1 MSEIIDFNEAL
12 VFKKEVYEKYGVY
25 IRFHDACGGQYFDMD
40 ETKDGVQQFIK
51 EYFSVKN
58 ILPVF
63 SESGLSFTL
72 ERIELC

>member
-1 MSEIIDFNEAL
+1 MDKILDYT
-12 VFKKEVYEKYGVY
+12 EVLELKRAINEKYGIYVH
-25 IRFHDACGGQYFDMD
+25 FHDACGGQYFNID

-58 ILPVF
+58 LMPVF

>member
-1 MSEIIDFNEAL
+1 MSEILDYTEVL
-12 VFKKEVYEKYGVY
+12 ELKKAVGEKYGIYVH
-25 IRFHDACGGQYFDMD
+25 FHDACDGQYFNMD

-58 ILPVF
+58 LLPVF